1 MLRVASWRR
10 QRCFACFAL
19 LGGGARA
26 SGTPDGQFAAAK
38 DDDQQRN
45 RACLLFGG
53 GEREVWTEVFLVII
67 VLRN

>member
-1 MLRVASWRR
+1 MIARAMLRVASWRR

-53 GEREVWTEVFLVII
+53 GSERSGPRSFL
-67 VLRN
+67 